1 MLLDKIECPADVKKL
16 SADQLPALASE
27 IRSFM
32 VENVAKTGGHL
43 APSLGVVDLII
54 AMCRAFDFPKDRV
67 VFDVGHQS
75 YAYKILT
82 GRRNVFHTLRQFDG
96 ISGFPKYEESVY
108 DAFNTGHSS
117 TSISAALGLAV
128 ARDLK
133 KEDYRVIAVIGD
145 GALTGG
151 MAYEAM
157 NNAGSR
163 NEDLIVILNDN
174 QMSISENVGAMAN
187 YLARART
194 APKYGRKKQNIKRF
208 LDKTGGGKKVL
219 SGLRRVRN
227 SLKYLMVEGM
237 YFEEMGFTY
246 LGPIDGH
253 DIAAVEQHL
262 NYCKNVKGPVLLHV
276 LTKKGKGYS
285 FAESE
290 PDRFHGI
297 APFDP
302 DTGKVLKKS
311 DVPSFSKVFG
321 EKLTE
326 LAAYDPSI
334 LAITAAMPDGTG
346 LAPFSEKYPK
356 RFFDV
361 GIAEPHAVTYA
372 AALAMNDM
380 RPCAAIYSSFLQRAA
395 DQIYHDVCLQKL
407 PVVFGIDRAGI
418 VGEDG
423 ETHQGIYDISML
435 RAFPNI
441 TLLAPGTAQEMDEML
456 TYAFSLQMPCAL
468 RYARGSVSR
477 WDEGF
482 IHQPLKAGKG
492 ELVKEGKDILLMPL
506 GIMME
511 TGLKAAALLK
521 EQGLDVGVFNPRF
534 IKPLDEASIAE
545 LTKTYRYIVTIEDHV
560 ISGGFGAAVS
570 ELCAKGGYSVFVKH
584 LGFPDEPIRQGK
596 RDQIMKE
603 YRLDAAGIAASVME
617 MVEK

>member
-1 MLLDKIECPADVKKL
+1 MKKL
-16 SADQLPALASE
+16 SDQELPQLASE
-27 IRSFM
+27 LRSFM

-54 AMCRAFDFPKDRV
+54 AMCRSFDFPKDRV
-67 VFDVGHQS
+67 IFDVGHQS

-82 GRRNVFHTLRQFDG
+82 GRKDVFHTLRSYDG
-96 ISGFPKYEESVY
+96 ISGFPKSEESEY

-163 NEDLIVILNDN
+163 KEDLIVILNDN
-174 QMSISENVGAMAN
+174 QMSISKNVGAMAN
-187 YLARART
+187 YLTRVRT
-194 APKYGRKKQNIKRF
+194 TPDYSQRKLKVKTF

-219 SGLRRVRN
+219 SGLRRVRD
-227 SLKYLMVEGM
+227 SVKYLMVQGM

-253 DIAAVEQHL
+253 DISAVEQHL

-276 LTKKGKGYS
+276 LTRKGKGYP

-290 PDRFHGI
+290 PDKFHGI

-302 DTGKVLKKS
+302 KTGCVLNKS
-311 DVPSFSKVFG
+311 NKPTFSKVFG
-321 EKLTE
+321 NKLTE
-326 LAAYDPSI
+326 LAAYDSRL

-346 LAPFSEKYPK
+346 LTPFSQKYPD

-372 AALAMNDM
+372 AALAKNDM
-380 RPCAAIYSSFLQRAA
+380 RPCVAIYSSFLQRAV

-423 ETHQGIYDISML
+423 ETHQGIYDISLL
-435 RAFPNI
+435 RTLPYI
-441 TLLAPGTAQEMDEML
+441 TLLAPGTEQEMEEML
-456 TYAFSLQMPCAL
+456 TYAFSQDMPCAL
-468 RYARGSVSR
+468 RYARGAVSQ
-477 WDEGF
+477 WDDGF
-482 IHQPLKAGKG
+482 RHAPLELGKG
-492 ELVKEGKDILLMPL
+492 ELVRKGENVLLMPL
-506 GIMME
+506 GAMME
-511 TGLKAAALLK
+511 PALKAAALLE
-521 EQGLDVGVFNPRF
+521 EQGLSVGVYNPRF
-534 IKPLDEASIAE
+534 IKPLDEDSIAKLAME
-545 LTKTYRYIVTIEDHV
+545 
-560 ISGGFGAAVS
+560 
-570 ELCAKGGYSVFVKH
+570 YS
-584 LGFPDEPIRQGK
+584 
-596 RDQIMKE
+596 
-603 YRLDAAGIAASVME
+603 Y
-617 MVEK
+617 